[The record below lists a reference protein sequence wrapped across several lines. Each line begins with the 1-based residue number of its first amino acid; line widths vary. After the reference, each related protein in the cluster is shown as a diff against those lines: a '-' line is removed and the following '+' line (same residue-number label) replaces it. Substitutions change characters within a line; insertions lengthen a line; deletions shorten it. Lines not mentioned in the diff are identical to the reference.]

1 LRVQSATAEAKTSRT
16 PAAAGVVRS
25 AAAAAAVFL
34 NKMKTDREAVILQ
47 MTARLRPEY
56 GGGSLIGE
64 DVILVLKKK

>member
-25 AAAAAAVFL
+25 AAAAAVFL